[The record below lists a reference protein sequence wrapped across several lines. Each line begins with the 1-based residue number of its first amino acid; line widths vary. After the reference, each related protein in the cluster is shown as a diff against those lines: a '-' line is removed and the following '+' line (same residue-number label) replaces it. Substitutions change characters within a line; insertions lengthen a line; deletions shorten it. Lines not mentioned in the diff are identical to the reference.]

1 MKTVNKKRRAAS
13 DKAKSSRNQIKQVYV
28 FSLVMVVLVVITIAL
43 TIWYTLMAT
52 EVLTVAYL
60 QSYGGLLILLF
71 IVGSVLLSIG
81 LTYLISILVL
91 RPVNTLI
98 NGISKLSEGD
108 YSVRITLGGYE
119 AMKNLSSSFNNLA
132 AELGSTEI
140 LRSDFINNFSH
151 EFKTPIM
158 SIRGLV
164 GILQKG
170 GLPEEKQAEYI
181 AVIGDEADRLARLA
195 TNVLNL
201 SKIENQ
207 NILSDVKRVN
217 VSEQLRDCLLL
228 LEKKWSA
235 KNLKLC
241 VDDGDVMLDGN
252 EDMLKQM
259 WFNLLDNAVKF
270 ARDGGELCVS
280 AVKTG
285 GKVKVRV
292 EDEGEQ
298 IAPEN
303 LDKIFNKFYQQDA
316 WHSREG
322 NGIGLS
328 VAKKVAELHG
338 GGIKAES
345 GEGRTAFTVILPA
358 ARQ

>member
-13 DKAKSSRNQIKQVYV
+13 DKTKSSRNQIKQVYV

-52 EVLTVAYL
+52 EVLTVTYL

-108 YSVRITLGGYE
+108 YSVRISLGGYE

-170 GLPEEKQAEYI
+170 GLPAEKQAEYI

-235 KNLKLC
+235 KNLKLY

-285 GKVKVRV
+285 GEVKVRV